1 MELKQKT
8 ETKTLKIVWQAECP
22 DYFKFLVFVLCFS
35 FFSSLSATAQFV
47 PDSLC
52 TVDTLHWEPSP
63 DMQARHAAVLN
74 DRNAVQLEAAKRF
87 GLRTPLETREGA
99 EAATAGLTFIESCD
113 AYTVDSLEYS
123 IPFLTA
129 AAEALVRDIGVS
141 FRDSVRAAGLGDYRI
156 IVTSVLRTVED
167 VARLRASG
175 NRNAVPNS
183 THCFATTF
191 DLSYERFYRM
201 ANADEWMTA
210 VRDPHDVAGIVYA
223 DPETLT
229 GILVSIVTRLRAQ
242 SRCFAIFERG
252 ENCIHVTVRR

>member
-1 MELKQKT
+1 MRSR
-8 ETKTLKIVWQAECP
+8 
-22 DYFKFLVFVLCFS
+22 Y
-35 FFSSLSATAQFV
+35 SSLVVLWLLLAAPVTATAQFV

-52 TVDTLHWEPSP
+52 TVDTLHWEPNP

-74 DRNAVQLEAAKRF
+74 DRNAIQLEAAKRF

-99 EAATAGLTFIESCD
+99 EAVTAGLTFIESCD

-123 IPFLTA
+123 IPYLTS
-129 AAEALVRDIGVS
+129 AAEALVRDIGEA
-141 FRDSVRAAGLGDYRI
+141 FRDSVRAAGEGEYRI

-191 DLSYERFYRM
+191 DLSYERFYRL
-201 ANADEWMTA
+201 ATSDEWLGA
-210 VRDPHDVAGIVYA
+210 IFDPHEVTGIRYA
-223 DPETLT
+223 DPERLT
-229 GILVSIVTRLRAQ
+229 NILVGIVTRLRAQ
-242 SRCFAIFERG
+242 RRCYAIFERG
-252 ENCIHVTVRR
+252 ENCIHITVRR

>member
-1 MELKQKT
+1 MRSPFSKT
-8 ETKTLKIVWQAECP
+8 
-22 DYFKFLVFVLCFS
+22 VL
-35 FFSSLSATAQFV
+35 LWLLPMLWVTAAQAQFV

-52 TVDTLHWEPSP
+52 TVDTLHWTPNP

-74 DRNAVQLEAAKRF
+74 DRNALQLEAARRF
-87 GLRTPLETREGA
+87 GLRAPLETRQAA

-129 AAEALVRDIGVS
+129 AAETLVRDIGEA
-141 FRDSVRAAGLGDYRI
+141 FRDSVRAAEEGEYRI

-167 VARLRASG
+167 VERLRASG

-191 DLSYERFYRM
+191 DLSYERFYRL
-201 ANADEWMTA
+201 ASADEWMNA
-210 VRDPHDVAGIVYA
+210 VSDPHDVADILYA
-223 DPETLT
+223 DPERLT
-229 GILVSIVTRLRAQ
+229 NILVGIVTRYRSQ
-242 SRCFAIFERG
+242 RRCYAIFERG
-252 ENCIHVTVRR
+252 ENCIHITVRK